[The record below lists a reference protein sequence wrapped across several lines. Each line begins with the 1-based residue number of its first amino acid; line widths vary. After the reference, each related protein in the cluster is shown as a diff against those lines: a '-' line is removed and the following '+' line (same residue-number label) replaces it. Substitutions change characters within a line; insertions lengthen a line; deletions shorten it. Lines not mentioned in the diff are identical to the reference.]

1 MQTECPPKPKKNEI
15 KEYYKELKEINK
27 KDSIINQLQIKED

>member
-15 KEYYKELKEINK
+15 KEYHKELKEINNK
-27 KDSIINQLQIKED
+27 NSIVNQLQIKED